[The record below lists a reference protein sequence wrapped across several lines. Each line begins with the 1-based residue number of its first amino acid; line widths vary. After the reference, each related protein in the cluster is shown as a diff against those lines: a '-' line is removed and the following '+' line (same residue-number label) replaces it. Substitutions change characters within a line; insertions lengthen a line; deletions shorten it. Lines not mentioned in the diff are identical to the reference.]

1 MTYLGRIEINPG
13 KLLGKPVIKGTR
25 VPVALILNLLA
36 RGYTIDRILEAY
48 PNLKK
53 IDVLAALRY
62 SESRLKRES
71 LAPLATRYR

>member
-25 VPVALILNLLA
+25 IPVALILNLFA

-48 PNLKK
+48 PNLRRA
-53 IDVLAALRY
+53 DVLAALRY
-62 SESRLKRES
+62 SEARLKRES
-71 LAPLATRYR
+71 VAPLAASSR